1 MTSRTF
7 LFIALSFFAGVT
19 LAQSVPQM
27 VQDKAAELIPDRL
40 PDSVVATPV
49 AGLYEVTFGTQVVYL
64 FEDGQHLLSGDLI
77 DLDRGTNLTEDARN
91 AGRKAVINGLD
102 EAGMVVFSPSETI
115 SSITVFTDTECGY
128 CVRLHNEIDQLLA
141 AGVEVRYLGYPRAG
155 VQSPSFDTLVSVW
168 CSDDPQQ
175 AMTDAKSG
183 RTVEP
188 RSCKTDIARHMEAAE
203 GVGVR
208 GTPTIVLQDGKTIP
222 GYVPAGELIPMAHAA
237 ASAIN

>member
-1 MTSRTF
+1 MTPRAF
-7 LFIALSFFAGVT
+7 LFIALSFFACVT

-27 VQDKAAELIPDRL
+27 VQDRAAELIPDRL

-77 DLDRGTNLTEDARN
+77 DLDRGTNLTEDARK

>member
-1 MTSRTF
+1 MTTRAF

-27 VQDKAAELIPDRL
+27 VQDRAAELIPDRL

-77 DLDRGTNLTEDARN
+77 DLDRGTNLTEDARKV
-91 AGRKAVINGLD
+91 GRKAVINGLD

>member
-1 MTSRTF
+1 MTPRAF

-27 VQDKAAELIPDRL
+27 VQDRAAELIPDRL

-64 FEDGQHLLSGDLI
+64 FEDGRHLLSGDLI
-77 DLDRGTNLTEDARN
+77 DLDRGTNLTEDARKV
-91 AGRKAVINGLD
+91 GRKAVINGLD

>member
-1 MTSRTF
+1 MTPRAF

-77 DLDRGTNLTEDARN
+77 DLDRGTNLTEDARK

>member
-7 LFIALSFFAGVT
+7 LFIALSFFTSIA
-19 LAQSVPQM
+19 LAQSVPQT

-77 DLDRGTNLTEDARN
+77 DLDAGANLTEDARK
-91 AGRKAVINGLD
+91 AGRKAVIDGLE

-128 CVRLHNEIDQLLA
+128 CVRLHQEINQLLA
-141 AGVEVRYLGYPRAG
+141 AGIEVRYLGYPRAG
-155 VQSPSFDTLVSVW
+155 VGSSSFDTLVSVW

-183 RTVEP
+183 KAVES
-188 RSCKTDIARHMEAAE
+188 RSCKTDIVRHMEAAE

>member
-1 MTSRTF
+1 MTPRAF

-27 VQDKAAELIPDRL
+27 VQDRAAELIPDRL

-77 DLDRGTNLTEDARN
+77 DLDRGTNLTEDARKV
-91 AGRKAVINGLD
+91 GRKAVINGLD

>member
-1 MTSRTF
+1 MTPRAF

-27 VQDKAAELIPDRL
+27 VQDRAAELIPDRL

-77 DLDRGTNLTEDARN
+77 DLDRGTNLTEDARK

>member
-77 DLDRGTNLTEDARN
+77 DLDRGTNLTEDARK

>member
-1 MTSRTF
+1 MAFRTF
-7 LFIALSFFAGVT
+7 IFLMLSFCASAA
-19 LAQSVPQM
+19 LADGVPQAI
-27 VQDKAAELIPDRL
+27 QDKAAELIPDRL
-40 PDSVVATPV
+40 PDSVGPTPV

-77 DLDRGTNLTEDARN
+77 DLDAGANLTEDARRS
-91 AGRKAVINGLD
+91 GRKAVIDGLD
-102 EAGMVVFSPSETI
+102 KAGMVIFSPSNPV

-128 CVRLHNEIDQLLA
+128 CVRFHNEMDQLLA
-141 AGVEVRYLGYPRAG
+141 GGVEVRYLGYPRAG
-155 VQSPSFDTLVSVW
+155 VQSASYDTLVSVW

-175 AMTDAKSG
+175 AMTDAKLG
-183 RTVEP
+183 RSVEA
-188 RSCKTDIARHMEAAE
+188 RSCQTDIAQHMQAAE

-208 GTPTIVLQDGKTIP
+208 GTPTIVLEDGKTIP

>member
-1 MTSRTF
+1 M
-7 LFIALSFFAGVT
+7 G
-19 LAQSVPQM
+19 
-27 VQDKAAELIPDRL
+27 
-40 PDSVVATPV
+40 
-49 AGLYEVTFGTQVVYL
+49 
-64 FEDGQHLLSGDLI
+64 GQQFDDIHFV
-77 DLDRGTNLTEDARN
+77 
-91 AGRKAVINGLD
+91 GRA
-102 EAGMVVFSPSETI
+102 
-115 SSITVFTDTECGY
+115 
-128 CVRLHNEIDQLLA
+128 LA

-155 VQSPSFDTLVSVW
+155 VQSSSFDTLVSVW

-183 RTVEP
+183 KAVES

>member
-7 LFIALSFFAGVT
+7 LFIALSFFAGIT
-19 LAQSVPQM
+19 LAQSVPQI

-49 AGLYEVTFGTQVVYL
+49 AGLYEVTFGIQVVYL

-77 DLDRGTNLTEDARN
+77 NLDQGTNLTEDARKS
-91 AGRKAVINGLD
+91 GRKSVIDGLD

>member
-7 LFIALSFFAGVT
+7 LFIALSFFAGIT
-19 LAQSVPQM
+19 LAQSVPQI

-40 PDSVVATPV
+40 PDSVVATPA

-64 FEDGQHLLSGDLI
+64 FEDGRHLLSGDLI
-77 DLDRGTNLTEDARN
+77 DLDQGTNLTEDARKS
-91 AGRKAVINGLD
+91 GRKSVIGGLD

-128 CVRLHNEIDQLLA
+128 CVRLHDEIDQLLA

-155 VQSPSFDTLVSVW
+155 VQSSSFDTLVSVW
-168 CSDDPQQ
+168 CSDNPQQ

-183 RTVEP
+183 KAVES

>member
-1 MTSRTF
+1 MTFRIVLVSALAFFTG
-7 LFIALSFFAGVT
+7 IA
-19 LAQSVPQM
+19 LAQSVPQT
-27 VQDKAAELIPDRL
+27 VQEKAAELIPDRL
-40 PDSVVATPV
+40 PDLVAATPV
-49 AGLYEVTFGTQVVYL
+49 AGLYEVIFGTQVVYL

-77 DLDRGTNLTEDARN
+77 DLDAGTNLTENSRK
-91 AGRKAVINGLD
+91 AGRKAVIDGLD
-102 EAGMVVFSPSETI
+102 EAGMGIFSPSEII
-115 SSITVFTDTECGY
+115 SSVTVFTDTECGY
-128 CVRLHNEIDQLLA
+128 CVHLHNEIDLLLA

-155 VQSPSFDTLVSVW
+155 VQSSSFDTLVSVW

-175 AMTDAKSG
+175 ALTDAKSG
-183 RTVEP
+183 KAIAS
-188 RSCKTDIARHMEAAE
+188 RSCKTDIERHMEAAG

>member
-1 MTSRTF
+1 MTFRTF
-7 LFIALSFFAGVT
+7 IFLMLSFCVGAAWADV
-19 LAQSVPQM
+19 VPQAI
-27 VQDKAAELIPDRL
+27 QDKAAELIPDRL
-40 PDSVVATPV
+40 PDSVGPTPV

-77 DLDRGTNLTEDARN
+77 DLDAGANLTEDARKL
-91 AGRKAVINGLD
+91 GRKAVIDGLD
-102 EAGMVVFSPSETI
+102 KAGMVVFSPTDTI
-115 SSITVFTDTECGY
+115 STITVFTDTECGY
-128 CVRLHNEIDQLLA
+128 CVRLHQEINQLLA

-155 VQSPSFDTLVSVW
+155 VGSSSFDTLVSVW

-183 RTVEP
+183 RSVEP
-188 RSCKTDIARHMEAAE
+188 RSCQTDIAQHMQAAD

-208 GTPTIVLQDGKTIP
+208 GTPTIVLEDGKTIP

>member
-1 MTSRTF
+1 MAFRTF
-7 LFIALSFFAGVT
+7 IFLMLSFCASAT
-19 LAQSVPQM
+19 LADGVPQAI
-27 VQDKAAELIPDRL
+27 QDKAAELIPDRL
-40 PDSVVATPV
+40 PDSVGPTPV

-77 DLDRGTNLTEDARN
+77 DLDAGANLTEDARKS
-91 AGRKAVINGLD
+91 GRKSVIDSLD
-102 EAGMVVFSPSETI
+102 EAGMVIFSPTDTI
-115 SSITVFTDTECGY
+115 STITVFTDTECGY
-128 CVRLHNEIDQLLA
+128 CVRLHQEINQLLA

-155 VQSPSFDTLVSVW
+155 VGSSSFDTLVSVW

-175 AMTDAKSG
+175 AMTDAKAG
-183 RTVEP
+183 RAIEP
-188 RSCKTDIARHMEAAE
+188 RSCKTDIARQMEAAQ

-222 GYVPAGELIPMAHAA
+222 GYVPAGELIPMALAA

>member
-1 MTSRTF
+1 MTPRAF

-27 VQDKAAELIPDRL
+27 VQDRAAELIPDRL

-49 AGLYEVTFGTQVVYL
+49 AGLYEVTFGTQVIYL

-77 DLDRGTNLTEDARN
+77 DLDRGTNLTEDARKV
-91 AGRKAVINGLD
+91 GRKAVINGLD

>member
-1 MTSRTF
+1 MTFRTF
-7 LFIALSFFAGVT
+7 IFLMLSFFAAAAWADG
-19 LAQSVPQM
+19 VPQAI
-27 VQDKAAELIPDRL
+27 QDKAAELIPDRL
-40 PDSVVATPV
+40 PDSVGPTPV

-77 DLDRGTNLTEDARN
+77 DLDAGANLTEDARKS
-91 AGRKAVINGLD
+91 GRKAMIDGLD
-102 EAGMVVFSPSETI
+102 KAGMVVFSPTDTI
-115 SSITVFTDTECGY
+115 STITVFTDTECGY
-128 CVRLHNEIDQLLA
+128 CVRLHQEINQLLA

-155 VQSPSFDTLVSVW
+155 VGSSSFDTLVSVW

-175 AMTDAKSG
+175 AMTDAKAG
-183 RTVEP
+183 RAIEP
-188 RSCKTDIARHMEAAE
+188 RSCKTDIARHMEAAQ

>member
-1 MTSRTF
+1 MTPRAF
-7 LFIALSFFAGVT
+7 LFIALSFFACVT

-27 VQDKAAELIPDRL
+27 VQDRAAELIPDRL

-77 DLDRGTNLTEDARN
+77 DLDRGTNLTEDARKV
-91 AGRKAVINGLD
+91 GRKAVINGLD

>member
-7 LFIALSFFAGVT
+7 LFIALSFFAGIT
-19 LAQSVPQM
+19 IAQSVPQT

-49 AGLYEVTFGTQVVYL
+49 AGLYEVTFGIQVVYL

-77 DLDRGTNLTEDARN
+77 DLDAGTNLTEDARKS
-91 AGRKAVINGLD
+91 GRKSVIDGLD

-155 VQSPSFDTLVSVW
+155 VQSSSFDTLVSVW

-175 AMTDAKSG
+175 AMTDAKAG
-183 RTVEP
+183 QAVEP

>member
-1 MTSRTF
+1 MTSRTL
-7 LFIALSFFAGVT
+7 LFIFLSFCTGIA
-19 LAQSVPQM
+19 LAQSVPQS

-49 AGLYEVTFGTQVVYL
+49 SGLYQVTFGTQVVYL

-77 DLDRGTNLTEDARN
+77 DLDAGVNLTEDARKS
-91 AGRKAVINGLD
+91 GRKSVIDSLD
-102 EAGMVVFSPSETI
+102 EAGMVVFSPTDTI
-115 SSITVFTDTECGY
+115 STITVFTDTECGY
-128 CVRLHNEIDQLLA
+128 CVRLHQEINQLLA

-155 VQSPSFDTLVSVW
+155 VGSSSFDTLVSVW

-175 AMTDAKSG
+175 AMTDAKAG
-183 RTVEP
+183 RAIEP
-188 RSCKTDIARHMEAAE
+188 RSCKTDIARHMEAAQ

>member
-1 MTSRTF
+1 MTPRAF

-27 VQDKAAELIPDRL
+27 VQDRAAELIPDRL

-77 DLDRGTNLTEDARN
+77 DLDRGTNLTEDARKV
-91 AGRKAVINGLD
+91 GRKAVINGLD

-188 RSCKTDIARHMEAAE
+188 RSCKTEIARHMEAAE

>member
-1 MTSRTF
+1 MTTRAF

-27 VQDKAAELIPDRL
+27 VQDRAAELIPDRL

-77 DLDRGTNLTEDARN
+77 DLDRGTNLTEDARK

>member
-1 MTSRTF
+1 MTPRAF

-27 VQDKAAELIPDRL
+27 VQDRAAELIPDRL

-77 DLDRGTNLTEDARN
+77 DLDRGTNLTEDARKV
-91 AGRKAVINGLD
+91 GRKAVINSLD

-168 CSDDPQQ
+168 CSGDPQQ